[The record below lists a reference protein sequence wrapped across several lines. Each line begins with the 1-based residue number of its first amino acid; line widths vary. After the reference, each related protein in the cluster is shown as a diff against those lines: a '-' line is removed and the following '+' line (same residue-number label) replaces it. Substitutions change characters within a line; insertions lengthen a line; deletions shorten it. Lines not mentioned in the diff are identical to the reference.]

1 MKPKQETKDIL
12 WRLSEY
18 VRQASSST
26 EDCVMVAW
34 QEYVEGSDRW
44 RSALL
49 QARNHARDVLDRIT
63 AVADEIGG

>member
-1 MKPKQETKDIL
+1 MKPTQETKDIL

-18 VRQASSST
+18 VRHASSAT
-26 EDCVMVAW
+26 EDCVAVAW

-49 QARNHARDVLDRIT
+49 QARNHTRDILDRIT
-63 AVADEIGG
+63 LVDEEIN